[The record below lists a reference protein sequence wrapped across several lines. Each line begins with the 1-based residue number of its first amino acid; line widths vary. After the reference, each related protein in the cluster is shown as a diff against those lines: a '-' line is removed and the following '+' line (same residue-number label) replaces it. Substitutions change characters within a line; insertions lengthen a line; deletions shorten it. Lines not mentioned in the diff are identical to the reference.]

1 MSEASLVMK
10 KLICFLLLVCT
21 LALSSACSIQI
32 NQAASPAQ
40 NSSQTA
46 DEAINIPVTWGNLS
60 LTGKLIYI
68 VADFKGGSEK
78 GGLRVAL
85 RSLDLATGRVKTI
98 FETEVGSWIR
108 SIAVSPD
115 LKNLIISYAP
125 PSDPSVGSR
134 EGLYILSLD
143 GSQPPQL
150 LFQPPTDQDQY
161 TQPEFSPDGK
171 YLYFTH
177 YSSRSSSDYEIMR
190 LAYPDGKPE
199 SLIDQA
205 YWPRLSADGSQ
216 LAYVSINSANGP
228 NELFIANAEGTDAR
242 AVPLLG
248 PGWTQS
254 IIDAPLF
261 LPDGKSILFSAPLP
275 AQSSAPTSW
284 VDKLFGITV
293 ANAHGY
299 IPSDWWSVPLSGSQ
313 PARLTR
319 VYTPGLFASLSPDSK
334 FIASYS
340 SSGIFIMDL
349 QGGNLTQ
356 IVNYTG
362 GITGAVRWTP

>member
-1 MSEASLVMK
+1 MK
-10 KLICFLLLVCT
+10 EFLYFLLL
-21 LALSSACSIQI
+21 LIILSLNSACSIQI
-32 NQAASPAQ
+32 DQAASPSQ
-40 NSSQTA
+40 NSSQSI
-46 DEAINIPVTWGNLS
+46 DESANIPVTWGNLG
-60 LTGKLIYI
+60 LRGELMYI

-85 RSLDLATGRVKTI
+85 RSLDLATGKVTQI

-108 SIAVSPD
+108 SFAVSPD

-125 PSDPSVGSR
+125 PSDPLAGPKER
-134 EGLYILSLD
+134 LYILRMD
-143 GSQPPQL
+143 GSEPPQL
-150 LFQPPTDQDQY
+150 LFLPPTDQDQY

-177 YSSRSSSDYEIMR
+177 FSSRSSSNYEIMR
-190 LAYPDGKPE
+190 LAYPDGKLE

-205 YWPRLSADGSQ
+205 YWSRLSADGSQ
-216 LAYVSINSANGP
+216 LAYVFITSANGP
-228 NELFIANAEGTDAR
+228 NELFVANAEGTDAR
-242 AVPLLG
+242 PIQLLDS
-248 PGWTQS
+248 GWTQS

-261 LPDGKSILFSAPLP
+261 LTDGKSILFSAPLP
-275 AQSSAPTSW
+275 AQSSAPTRW
-284 VDKLFGITV
+284 VDKLFGVTV

-299 IPSDWWSVPLSGSQ
+299 IPSDWWSVPLAGGE
-313 PARLTR
+313 PVRLTR
-319 VYTPGLFASLSPDSK
+319 VYSPGLFASLSADSK

-340 SSGIFIMDL
+340 SSGIFVMDP

-362 GITGAVRWTP
+362 GIAGALRWTP